1 MTTHAT
7 LDRPGLAA
15 ELRAATSDAHERLD
29 RRITAARPFE
39 SRARFAGFVAL
50 QYRFFAA
57 VEPLYREPQVLDRLG
72 DIAGLS
78 RLGAA
83 AADLADLG
91 AAVPANAGA
100 PPVRFPEAIGWLYV
114 VEGSNLG
121 AAFLYKEAGKLG
133 LDDSFGAR
141 HLAGAPE
148 GRGLAWRR
156 FKEALDGAGLTPA
169 EVAAATAGAVA
180 AFAFVG
186 SLVGEHLEAN

>member
-7 LDRPGLAA
+7 LERPGLAA

-57 VEPLYREPQVLDRLG
+57 IEPLYREPQVLARLG

-91 AAVPANAGA
+91 APVPANAGA
-100 PPVRFPEAIGWLYV
+100 AAVVFPEAIGWLYV
-114 VEGSNLG
+114 AEATSGRRSSTGRRAGSASTTRSG
-121 AAFLYKEAGKLG
+121 HGT
-133 LDDSFGAR
+133 SPAR
-141 HLAGAPE
+141 R
-148 GRGLAWRR
+148 RGV
-156 FKEALDGAGLTPA
+156 ALPGAGSRRRSTAPA
-169 EVAAATAGAVA
+169 
-180 AFAFVG
+180 
-186 SLVGEHLEAN
+186 